1 MSSGSVSDH
10 TILQL
15 KASCARG
22 LGRPVA
28 IHPAQPNAQPFDL
41 APAVV
46 LTFIWS
52 LLRRGCSEARHS
64 PVRAKRHGETPTKLV
79 EHSRDAARRSE
90 QSNKG
95 SAMHGHASERATL
108 HHRGRAGQERT
119 NLEFGIQNSEFV
131 KLEREFQILNS

>member
-79 EHSRDAARRSE
+79 EPGTQPAAASSGTNDRRCMDTPPKELLCTTEDAQDKS
-90 QSNKG
+90 
-95 SAMHGHASERATL
+95 
-108 HHRGRAGQERT
+108 GRIW
-119 NLEFGIQNSEFV
+119 NLEF
-131 KLEREFQILNS
+131 RILNS